1 MTVPTREEEWAI
13 WMRAAIAGDKAAYRR
28 FLVAVTPSLRSL
40 ARRRAARLGL
50 VEGDAEDVV
59 QEVLLAIHLKRH
71 TWDQARPIGPWIA
84 TITRN
89 KVIDAL
95 RRRGLRV
102 EMPIEDVVESLV
114 AEETSDGLARH
125 DIDRLLGQL
134 REQPRDIV
142 RSVAV
147 DGATIG
153 ETAARL
159 KMTEGAVRV
168 ALHRALRA
176 LAALHR
182 DRGD

>member
-50 VEGDAEDVV
+50 VEGDAEDV
-59 QEVLLAIHLKRH
+59 
-71 TWDQARPIGPWIA
+71 
-84 TITRN
+84 
-89 KVIDAL
+89 
-95 RRRGLRV
+95 
-102 EMPIEDVVESLV
+102 
-114 AEETSDGLARH
+114 
-125 DIDRLLGQL
+125 
-134 REQPRDIV
+134 
-142 RSVAV
+142 
-147 DGATIG
+147 
-153 ETAARL
+153 AARL

-182 DRGD
+182 DHGD